1 MRCDGMLAMDE
12 ARGHHAR
19 AGSIENSNI
28 KLVDSISSWRAEH
41 YHPAFSAELRTV
53 RQFQLVK
60 Y

>member
-12 ARGHHAR
+12 DRGHHAR
-19 AGSIENSNI
+19 VGSIENSNT
-28 KLVDSISSWRAEH
+28 KLVDSISSWLAEY
-41 YHPAFSAELRTV
+41 YHQAFSAELRTV